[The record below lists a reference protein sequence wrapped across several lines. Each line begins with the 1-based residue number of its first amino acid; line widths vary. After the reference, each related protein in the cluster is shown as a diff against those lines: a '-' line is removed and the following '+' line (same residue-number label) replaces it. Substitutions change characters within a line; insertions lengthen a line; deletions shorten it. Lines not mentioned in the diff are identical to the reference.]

1 MNILYVTNGKAEN
14 IHELPNFMETFGD
27 RVLVITQRFD
37 LNYLKDNQINFIV
50 CDRAQFLI
58 KKEIIDYLPKKI
70 INLHPSFLPWGR
82 GYYPNYW
89 SIKKSFPHGVTI
101 HFIDEGIDSG
111 DIIVQTRCGYKEED
125 TLKDTYER
133 LRKLMIG
140 LFKSCWE
147 EIKQNKMESLP
158 QDLKSGN
165 IFFKKDFEKNKSDLE
180 NGWETQVKNL
190 KKNI

>member
-89 SIKKSFPHGVTI
+89 SIKNSFPHGVTI

-111 DIIVQTRCGYKEED
+111 DIIAQTKCGYSED
-125 TLKDTYER
+125 ETLRETFNR
-133 LRKLMIG
+133 LRKLMVD
-140 LFKSCWE
+140 LFRSCWP
-147 EIKQNKMESLP
+147 EIKLGRMAGLRQN
-158 QDLKSGN
+158 LKEGN
-165 IFFKKDFEKNKSDLE
+165 IFFKKDFDGILEKMPL
-180 NGWETQVKNL
+180 GWDTKL
-190 KKNI
+190 KEIN

>member
-1 MNILYVTNGKAEN
+1 M
-14 IHELPNFMETFGD
+14 
-27 RVLVITQRFD
+27 
-37 LNYLKDNQINFIV
+37 
-50 CDRAQFLI
+50 
-58 KKEIIDYLPKKI
+58 
-70 INLHPSFLPWGR
+70 
-82 GYYPNYW
+82 
-89 SIKKSFPHGVTI
+89 TI